1 MFATYKRNLIA
12 LSALFV
18 VAASTIAKPVPSD
31 GLVLDFRNGPDTLK
45 LKDSSSSKNSGRATS
60 VVIPTNPSLV
70 SMQTTHQLTLSL
82 WIKPRSIPSEFPT
95 LISKGAHN
103 SSNTN
108 AGYELTLNA
117 NGDNDILF
125 YSGTFEA
132 RAANAN
138 GSLVNHHLGEWIHIA
153 VTIDATAQTAQIY
166 VNGQPYQ
173 NVVTFGNFSDINFD
187 TPYDLYVGTKDPG
200 AAPSF
205 CTFDGTLRQVLIYNR
220 VLSAQEVQN
229 MFSTTLPK

>member
-1 MFATYKRNLIA
+1 MFAAYKQHLIT
-12 LSALFV
+12 LSAL
-18 VAASTIAKPVPSD
+18 VAIATSAIAKPPTD
-31 GLVLDFRNGPDTLK
+31 GLVLNFRNGPDTLK

-60 VVIPTNPSLV
+60 VVIPANPSLV
-70 SMQTTHQLTLSL
+70 SMQNTHQITLAL
-82 WIKPRSIPSEFPT
+82 WIKPNSIPVEFPV

-108 AGYELTLNA
+108 GGYELTLNW

-132 RAANAN
+132 HTANAN

-173 NVVTFGNFSDINFD
+173 NVLTSGSYTDINFD
-187 TPYDLYVGTKDPG
+187 TPYNLYVGTEDPG

-205 CTFDGTLRQVLIYNR
+205 STFDGIIRQVLIYNR
-220 VLSAQEVQN
+220 ALSGTEVQSI
-229 MFSTTLPK
+229 FSTTTPK